1 MMDRF
6 VKIFKGYTHEVEK
19 DINEMVRKRNL
30 IIVNTST
37 CINQGLFFATVVFE
51 KGGE

>member
-6 VKIFKGYTHEVEK
+6 VKIFKGYTHEIEE

-30 IIVNTST
+30 IIVHVST
-37 CINQGLFFATVVFE
+37 CINQGIFFATVIFE
-51 KGGE
+51 KCGE